1 MTGRKKMQ
9 IIIIIMIDAYMLLL
23 LLLLLPCV
31 MPIIGLEIVKS
42 CINQKAIEGPHG
54 DDLNFSD

>member
-1 MTGRKKMQ
+1 MLLF
-9 IIIIIMIDAYMLLL
+9 LLL
-23 LLLLLPCV
+23 LCV

>member
-1 MTGRKKMQ
+1 MQ

-23 LLLLLPCV
+23 LLLLCV
-31 MPIIGLEIVKS
+31 MAIIGLEIVKS

>member
-23 LLLLLPCV
+23 LLLLLCV

>member
-1 MTGRKKMQ
+1 MQ
-9 IIIIIMIDAYMLLL
+9 IITIIMIDAYMLLL
-23 LLLLLPCV
+23 LLLCV